1 MLLSD
6 VDIRREV
13 DAGRIV
19 VDPFDPGR
27 VQPSSLDVTLAA
39 TLRVPVAYRCVDL
52 GGPIPDD
59 LTVEAPAD
67 TYVLRPGEFV
77 LGSTAETLTLP
88 GDVASRLEGRST
100 LGRLGLAV
108 HATAGYIDPGFSG
121 QVTLE
126 MSNVGPW
133 PLVLRAGQDIGQ
145 LVFERMSSP
154 VERPYGSPGLG
165 SKYQG
170 QRGPTPARTCVGCLR
185 RR

>member
-6 VDIRREV
+6 VDIHREV

-19 VDPFDPGR
+19 VDPFHPGR
-27 VQPSSLDVTLAA
+27 VQPSSLDVTLAE
-39 TLRVPVAYRCVDL
+39 TLRVPVDYRAVDFAES
-52 GGPIPDD
+52 IPDD
-59 LTVEAPAD
+59 LTVTAPTDA
-67 TYVLRPGEFV
+67 YVLRPGEFII
-77 LGSTAETLTLP
+77 GSTAETLTLP

-100 LGRLGLAV
+100 LGRLGLVV
-108 HATAGYIDPGFSG
+108 HATAGYIDPGFRG

-154 VERPYGSPGLG
+154 AERPYGSPGLG
-165 SKYQG
+165 SRYQG
-170 QRGPTPARTCVGCLR
+170 QRGPTPARTMR
-185 RR
+185 SMT